1 MNVTTSMLEC
11 IVAIA
16 DEQGLGNAARL
27 MGVSQPTMSTTLK
40 NVETEL
46 GITLFHR
53 TGNALALTPE
63 GAAVL
68 PLARQAVIDHRTLE
82 RLVDGLREGR
92 SGPMT
97 LAVTVG
103 VSYGLVMPDLV
114 LSFTESRPEA
124 RIDIV
129 PIVDPAEAI
138 DAVRTGLVETAIVL
152 DGDAPDD
159 LEQEW
164 LSDQVLVLALPPKLG
179 PIADFA
185 ELASTGPLRMV
196 TSARTIGGDEALVAL
211 QNSSIEPRIVLSGI
225 PLNALPGLVAG
236 GVGAAIMTEPM
247 SRPVVA
253 AGGTALP
260 LEPPLLARATLVY
273 SARYI
278 PPLLASFLEQLH
290 GGDAAAVHNS
300 GAV

>member
-1 MNVTTSMLEC
+1 ML
-11 IVAIA
+11 AI
-16 DEQGLGNAARL
+16 
-27 MGVSQPTMSTTLK
+27 
-40 NVETEL
+40 
-46 GITLFHR
+46 
-53 TGNALALTPE
+53 
-63 GAAVL
+63 
-68 PLARQAVIDHRTLE
+68 
-82 RLVDGLREGR
+82 
-92 SGPMT
+92 
-97 LAVTVG
+97 
-103 VSYGLVMPDLV
+103 
-114 LSFTESRPEA
+114 
-124 RIDIV
+124 
-129 PIVDPAEAI
+129 
-138 DAVRTGLVETAIVL
+138 
-152 DGDAPDD
+152 
-159 LEQEW
+159 
-164 LSDQVLVLALPPKLG
+164 PPKLG
-179 PIADFA
+179 RTADFA